1 MLTTLF
7 LGMLGGAKENVNS
20 GDSVVNVY
28 FLGLGEDTAQY
39 LSSS

>member
-7 LGMLGGAKENVNS
+7 LGMLGGAKENVS

-28 FLGLGEDTAQY
+28 FLGLGEDTTQY
-39 LSSS
+39 LSGS